1 MNWSLAALDA
11 LDLFVRDI
19 PPQFRERAKSHAVEE
34 IENYCRQTRI
44 REVGYD
50 QVVVGYIRSTPA
62 HQRQA
67 LRQVLRAKGV
77 PVEKYDGHFLAP

>member
-1 MNWSLAALDA
+1 MNWSVAALDA

-19 PPQFRERAKSHAVEE
+19 PAAYRDRAKHHAVEE
-34 IENYCRQTRI
+34 IENYCRETRI

-62 HQRQA
+62 HMRQG
-67 LRQVLRAKGV
+67 LRQVLKVKGV
-77 PVEKYDGHFLAP
+77 PVEKFEQHFLAP